1 VYIFRY
7 GIVTSSVGSCG
18 TDDSSTSW
26 AFGFALVTLLFL
38 LILVGNMISCRA
50 MDLPSKYQESK
61 WITYSMVSSFQVFAV
76 GLPLMLLAGGDTN
89 VTASFATRSIFVLL
103 LNLGILTFLFGPKC
117 AEHHQLAGRLRR
129 KLPCLCSAQ
138 TLAMSSSSVSSS
150 TSGKQVNS
158 QASYVNRVGADNV
171 TTNVG
176 RRDRAQQA
184 KAKKKKGGDDKVG
197 DEIEM
202 AYVIESSTRIQ
213 LQRRELSSGMSSSS
227 VAPSEEESSLEVVVE
242 SQC

>member
-1 VYIFRY
+1 
-7 GIVTSSVGSCG
+7 
-18 TDDSSTSW
+18 
-26 AFGFALVTLLFL
+26 
-38 LILVGNMISCRA
+38 M
-50 MDLPSKYQESK
+50 K
-61 WITYSMVSSFQVFAV
+61 
-76 GLPLMLLAGGDTN
+76 
-89 VTASFATRSIFVLL
+89 
-103 LNLGILTFLFGPKC
+103 
-117 AEHHQLAGRLRR
+117 
-129 KLPCLCSAQ
+129 
-138 TLAMSSSSVSSS
+138 
-150 TSGKQVNS
+150 S

-184 KAKKKKGGDDKVG
+184 KAKKKKGRDDKVG